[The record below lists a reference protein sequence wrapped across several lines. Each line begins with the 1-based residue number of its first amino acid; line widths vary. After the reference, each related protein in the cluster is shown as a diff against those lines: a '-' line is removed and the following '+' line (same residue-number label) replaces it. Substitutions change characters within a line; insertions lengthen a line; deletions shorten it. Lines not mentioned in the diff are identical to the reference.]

1 MPSIHFPDF
10 ACLVV
15 SEGSV
20 ALNCRDNGELLFVSE
35 RDGNME
41 LYKAKDDDETK
52 HKELKRL
59 TFTPT
64 MQVLSYP
71 DLIQC

>member
-1 MPSIHFPDF
+1 
-10 ACLVV
+10 
-15 SEGSV
+15 
-20 ALNCRDNGELLFVSE
+20 
-35 RDGNME
+35 ME